1 MFSIIFLSFVYLFA
15 SEFLFPLMFS
25 VLLCVF
31 VVLFR
36 VFKFCLISFSFCR
49 LLLHLVAQS
58 MMVGHFL
65 GLDFFPFISELFF
78 L

>member
-15 SEFLFPLMFS
+15 SEFLFSLVFS

-31 VVLFR
+31 VVLFSF
-36 VFKFCLISFSFCR
+36 FKLCLISFSFCH

-58 MMVGHFL
+58 IMVGHFL
-65 GLDFFPFISELFF
+65 GLDFFPFISKLFF